1 MAATQKGCGGGKGRL
16 LLLTGLWRLRV
27 RLTAWPSLHEA
38 WVQSWYQGGG
48 KEVTLGC
55 RQVSTKNTKK
65 REIAFGEQQRQK

>member
-27 RLTAWPSLHEA
+27 RVWLTAWPSLHEA

-55 RQVSTKNTKK
+55 RQISTKNTKK
-65 REIAFGEQQRQK
+65 REIAFGEQQK